1 SAADPHH
8 SARSGPDAGAASGGQ
23 RRAGGCRGHRL
34 DGAGAGRHTPSAAGH
49 PPSSRLIGHAVRPR
63 GSALRVVPVVLIL
76 SATLIVVLVGG
87 SALVAVLTLPTIV
100 LGRRIRTRRGLLC
113 AGFGTCIGF

>member
-1 SAADPHH
+1 
-8 SARSGPDAGAASGGQ
+8 
-23 RRAGGCRGHRL
+23 
-34 DGAGAGRHTPSAAGH
+34 AGRQTPSAAGH

-113 AGFGTCIGF
+113 AGFGTCIGFGAGVTPGTRSGNRLGPASGADR